1 MSCNTCRLLPEAEF
15 KQAQR
20 LVITGG
26 VASGCLV
33 AAYTIAHMLTSPTF
47 GWSGRSLTLL
57 DPTYASKYIP
67 IVASVS
73 EHQPP
78 AWNAYFTDI
87 HMMVM
92 LMPIGFVLCFRPL
105 TDATLFLVLYGVT
118 AVYFSGV
125 MVRLMLVLAPAAC
138 CLSAIA
144 ASEMFSRLSASVIA
158 NLRGSSVVVYD
169 TPALINRGGPSTGAA
184 AAASKTTSRC
194 AGKSSMSYLRIRPN
208 KCVVVLSN
216 SSKLLTICDLR
227 VYMFPQ
233 QLCDLFY
240 LMVQAKRNN
249 RPRKEGWK
257 GGQGVSNLSCE
268 GIERDEEGAV
278 AAADGCVYRGHRATV
293 CDDRVL
299 HRALCVGKR

>member
-1 MSCNTCRLLPEAEF
+1 MHACRLLPEAEF

-26 VASGCLV
+26 IASGCLV
-33 AAYTIAHMLTSPTF
+33 AAYGVAHMLTSPTF

-78 AWNAYFTDI
+78 AWNSYFTDI
-87 HMMVM
+87 NMMVM

-105 TDATLFLVLYGVT
+105 TDASLFLVLYGCT

-144 ASEMFSRLSASVIA
+144 ASEVFSRLSASVVA
-158 NLRGSSVVVYD
+158 NMRGSNVCTLTAQD
-169 TPALINRGGPSTGAA
+169 TPGTDNGGD
-184 AAASKTTSRC
+184 TT
-194 AGKSSMSYLRIRPN
+194 AG
-208 KCVVVLSN
+208 
-216 SSKLLTICDLR
+216 
-227 VYMFPQ
+227 
-233 QLCDLFY
+233 
-240 LMVQAKRNN
+240 
-249 RPRKEGWK
+249 
-257 GGQGVSNLSCE
+257 
-268 GIERDEEGAV
+268 GAV
-278 AAADGCVYRGHRATV
+278 ASSKRCAPGPVCFVCVVPRELFCTAQAPLFRVVAHSLQRREHRQA
-293 CDDRVL
+293 CS
-299 HRALCVGKR
+299 

>member
-1 MSCNTCRLLPEAEF
+1 MHESRLLPEAEF

-26 VASGCLV
+26 IASGCLV
-33 AAYTIAHMLTSPTF
+33 AAYGVARMLASPTF

-87 HMMVM
+87 NMMVM
-92 LMPIGFVLCFRPL
+92 LMPIGFVLAFRPL
-105 TDATLFLVLYGVT
+105 TDASLFLVLYGCT

-144 ASEMFSRLSASVIA
+144 ASEVFSRLSASVVA
-158 NLRGSSVVVYD
+158 NMRGTNVCIPASQSSAPGTDVAPGD
-169 TPALINRGGPSTGAA
+169 SAA
-184 AAASKTTSRC
+184 
-194 AGKSSMSYLRIRPN
+194 G
-208 KCVVVLSN
+208 
-216 SSKLLTICDLR
+216 
-227 VYMFPQ
+227 
-233 QLCDLFY
+233 
-240 LMVQAKRNN
+240 
-249 RPRKEGWK
+249 
-257 GGQGVSNLSCE
+257 
-268 GIERDEEGAV
+268 GAV
-278 AAADGCVYRGHRATV
+278 ASS
-293 CDDRVL
+293 
-299 HRALCVGKR
+299 KR